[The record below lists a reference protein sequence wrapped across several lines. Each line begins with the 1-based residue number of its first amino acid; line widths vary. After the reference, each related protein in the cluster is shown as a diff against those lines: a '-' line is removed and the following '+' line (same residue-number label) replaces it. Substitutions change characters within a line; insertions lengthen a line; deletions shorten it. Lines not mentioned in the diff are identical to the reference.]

1 MIATFKR
8 MGDGANYEVIIEAQ
22 NNEEDAILRSIYT
35 TGQLM
40 AMGQTPRE
48 HVQIILTSGLPPR

>member
-22 NNEEDAILRSIYT
+22 NDEEDAILHDIYA

-40 AMGQTPRE
+40 ALGQTPRE
-48 HVQIILTSGLPPR
+48 HVQIILTTGLPPR